1 MRLVSV
7 CCKLSFWLSHLK
19 LPIEPRIYDSKFYP
33 GDVTDYYERY
43 IVTRELGG
51 YRVWHISYFVLG
63 ELWVKKLNL
72 FAYPLAAIVAAKS
85 SNQGRVSAIAALFAI
100 KPILSCPINATSY
113 IYELAI
119 AENLDEFVKVLYY
132 DRTCIEY
139 ATIYGRRVLDFENKQ
154 ACYFQVETERCDP
167 HYCYEPTSQGF
178 ANAVR
183 LPYLIAGENNYYPVG
198 TLIVG
203 VLFWEEEAIFA
214 GYANAVS
221 LEPVGQQKSEDL
233 QMLDSDRPKGSQ
245 RSNRAALVPACD
257 YDYDEL

>member
-7 CCKLSFWLSHLK
+7 CCQLSFWLSHLK
-19 LPIEPRIYDSKFYP
+19 LPIEPKIYDSKFYP

-72 FAYPLAAIVAAKS
+72 FPYPLVAIVAAKS
-85 SNQGRVSAIAALFAI
+85 SNRGSVSAIAALFA
-100 KPILSCPINATSY
+100 KTPALSCPVNAPSY

-119 AENLDEFVKVLYY
+119 AENLDEFVEVLHC

-139 ATIYGRRVLDFENKQ
+139 ATLYGRRVLDFENTK
-154 ACYFQVETERCDP
+154 ACYFQVEIKRCDL
-167 HYCYEPTSQGF
+167 HYACEPTSQGF
-178 ANAVR
+178 ASAVR
-183 LPYLIAGENNYYPVG
+183 LPYFIARDSYYPAG
-198 TLIVG
+198 TLIVR
-203 VLFWEEEAIFA
+203 VMFWEEEAIAA
-214 GYANAVS
+214 GYANAIS
-221 LEPVGQQKSEDL
+221 LEPIGQQKSDRL
-233 QMLDSDRPKGSQ
+233 YMLDS
-245 RSNRAALVPACD
+245 NRAAALVPACD

>member
-7 CCKLSFWLSHLK
+7 CSKLSFWLSHLK
-19 LPIEPRIYDSKFYP
+19 LPIEPKIYDSKFYP

-43 IVTRELGG
+43 VVTRELGG
-51 YRVWHISYFVLG
+51 YRVWHIFYFVLG
-63 ELWVKKLNL
+63 NLWVKKLNL
-72 FAYPLAAIVAAKS
+72 FPYPLAAIVAAKS
-85 SNQGRVSAIAALFAI
+85 LNQASVMAIAALFSN
-100 KPILSCPINATSY
+100 KPIFSCPINATSY

-119 AENLDEFVKVLYY
+119 VENLDEFTQVIHC

-139 ATIYGRRVLDFENKQ
+139 ATICGRRVLDFENKQ
-154 ACYFQVETERCDP
+154 ACYFQVETERCDL

-183 LPYLIAGENNYYPVG
+183 LPYLIAGENNYYPAG

-203 VLFWEEEAIFA
+203 VLFWEEEAIAA

-221 LEPVGQQKSEDL
+221 LEPVGAGEIEGL
-233 QMLDSDRPKGSQ
+233 QTLDTDR
-245 RSNRAALVPACD
+245 AVVLMPACD
-257 YDYDEL
+257 YDYEEC